1 MSPRHQPLTLT
12 AAPNQ
17 LWSLD
22 FVMDTLS
29 NGRRLKCLNIVDD
42 CTKEAVDIVVDH
54 SITGEHV
61 DQRRKSDR
69 LIIRTLPTKGW
80 H

>member
-1 MSPRHQPLTLT
+1 
-12 AAPNQ
+12 
-17 LWSLD
+17 
-22 FVMDTLS
+22 MDTLS

>member
-1 MSPRHQPLTLT
+1 M
-12 AAPNQ
+12 
-17 LWSLD
+17 D
-22 FVMDTLS
+22 FVMDALS

>member
-1 MSPRHQPLTLT
+1 M
-12 AAPNQ
+12 
-17 LWSLD
+17 D
-22 FVMDTLS
+22 FVMDALS

-69 LIIRTLPTKGW
+69 LIIRTLPTKGR

>member
-1 MSPRHQPLTLT
+1 
-12 AAPNQ
+12 
-17 LWSLD
+17 
-22 FVMDTLS
+22 MDALS

>member
-1 MSPRHQPLTLT
+1 MSPRHQPLTLP

-17 LWSLD
+17 FWSMD
-22 FVMDTLS
+22 FVMDALS